1 MVVSLVLGFLAML
14 VATMGMKCTRCGGDD
29 KVKKARIAMT
39 GGIVFIVAGASRGSK
54 VGPRAHSSIQ
64 KSRAKVLVWT
74 LNTKIFLFLG
84 LAALVA
90 CSWIGHQ
97 IVTDFYN
104 PLTPM
109 NIK

>member
-1 MVVSLVLGFLAML
+1 MGSVFHPEEHSQDLGLDTQYQNL
-14 VATMGMKCTRCGGDD
+14 
-29 KVKKARIAMT
+29 
-39 GGIVFIVAGASRGSK
+39 
-54 VGPRAHSSIQ
+54 
-64 KSRAKVLVWT
+64 
-74 LNTKIFLFLG
+74 IFLFLG